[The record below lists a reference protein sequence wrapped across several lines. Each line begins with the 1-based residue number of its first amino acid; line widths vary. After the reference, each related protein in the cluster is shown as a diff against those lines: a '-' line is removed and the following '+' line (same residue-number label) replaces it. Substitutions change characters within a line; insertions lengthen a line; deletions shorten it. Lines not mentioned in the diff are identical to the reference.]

1 MIHVLSSKNCRMQ
14 DKETIEGIGIPSIVL
29 MENAALKI
37 FYDIKNK
44 GERFLIFSGTG
55 NNGGDALAIARHL
68 FEAGKEVIVYIVGNI
83 KKLSSQSQVNLNVLN
98 NIMEIKNIR
107 NITDAFE
114 DYSAITQEVKKSD
127 VIIDGIFG
135 TGLNRDLKP
144 MYVELINII
153 NNYGNHKASIDI
165 PSGLDCDT
173 GKIYKS
179 AVHADTTYTIE
190 NMKLGFLSYNALQYI
205 GNVKIIKIGIP
216 QKVKDMFSD
225 NIYIL
230 EREEYK
236 RLTPCRK
243 IYGHKGNYGKSLIIA
258 GKDSFTGAAF
268 ICTECTIRTG
278 SGLTTLITHPDIKNV
293 MASKLI
299 EGMTMG
305 LDDEKVTEKIKSA
318 DSIAFGPG
326 FGFSI
331 LEENFLK
338 KVIENSN
345 CNMVIDADGITI
357 LSKNK
362 ELFKK
367 LKNRAVITP
376 HPGEMARLAD
386 TTIERVES
394 DRIGIAKSIASQ
406 YGIVV
411 LLKGYN
417 TIITDGIKT
426 YINRTGSSK
435 MASGG
440 MGDALTGIINA
451 LLSQKM
457 SPVNAAVLGAYIHG
471 KTADTIAENS
481 YIVNARDIIL
491 NLPKQIENILK

>member
-1 MIHVLSSKNCRMQ
+1 
-14 DKETIEGIGIPSIVL
+14 
-29 MENAALKI
+29 
-37 FYDIKNK
+37 
-44 GERFLIFSGTG
+44 
-55 NNGGDALAIARHL
+55 
-68 FEAGKEVIVYIVGNI
+68 
-83 KKLSSQSQVNLNVLN
+83 
-98 NIMEIKNIR
+98 
-107 NITDAFE
+107 
-114 DYSAITQEVKKSD
+114 
-127 VIIDGIFG
+127 
-135 TGLNRDLKP
+135 
-144 MYVELINII
+144 
-153 NNYGNHKASIDI
+153 
-165 PSGLDCDT
+165 
-173 GKIYKS
+173 
-179 AVHADTTYTIE
+179 
-190 NMKLGFLSYNALQYI
+190 
-205 GNVKIIKIGIP
+205 
-216 QKVKDMFSD
+216 
-225 NIYIL
+225 
-230 EREEYK
+230 
-236 RLTPCRK
+236 
-243 IYGHKGNYGKSLIIA
+243 
-258 GKDSFTGAAF
+258 
-268 ICTECTIRTG
+268 
-278 SGLTTLITHPDIKNV
+278 
-293 MASKLI
+293 
-299 EGMTMG
+299 MG

>member
-1 MIHVLSSKNCRMQ
+1 MIDVLSSKNCRMQ
-14 DKETIEGIGIPSIVL
+14 DKETIERVGIPSVVL

-37 FYDIKNK
+37 FYDIKDKGNK
-44 GERFLIFSGTG
+44 FLIFCGTG
-55 NNGGDALAIARHL
+55 NNGGDGLAIARHL
-68 FEAGKEVIVYIVGNI
+68 IETKKEVIVYIVGNI
-83 KKLSSQSQVNLNVLN
+83 KKLSNENKIYLNILN

-107 NITDAFE
+107 NIADTLENYD
-114 DYSAITQEVKKSD
+114 D
-127 VIIDGIFG
+127 VIKEVEQNDIIIDAMFG
-135 TGLNRDLKP
+135 TGLSRNLSQ
-144 MYVELINII
+144 MYVKLIDII
-153 NNYGNHKASIDI
+153 NDYGKYKVSIDI

-173 GKIYKS
+173 GKIYKA

-190 NMKLGFLSYNALQYI
+190 NMKLAFLIYNAIEYI
-205 GNVKIIKIGIP
+205 GNIKIIKIGIP
-216 QKVKDMFSD
+216 DKVKRKFSE
-225 NIYIL
+225 NIYIM
-230 EREEYK
+230 ERDEYK
-236 RLTPCRK
+236 YLIPCRK
-243 IYGHKGNYGKSLIIA
+243 IYGHKGNYGNAVIVS

-268 ICTECTIRTG
+268 ICTECTVRAG
-278 SGLTTLITHPDIKNV
+278 AGLTTLITHPNIKNL
-293 MASKLI
+293 MSSKLI
-299 EGMTMG
+299 EAMTMG
-305 LDDEKVTEKIKSA
+305 LEDENVIKKIKAA

-345 CNMVIDADGITI
+345 CNLVIDADGITI
-357 LSKNK
+357 LSRNK
-362 ELFKK
+362 ELFTK
-367 LKNRAVITP
+367 LKNRTVITP

-386 TTIERVES
+386 TTIESVES
-394 DRIGIAKSIASQ
+394 DRIGIAKSIAKK

-417 TIITDGIKT
+417 TVITDGNDT
-426 YINRTGSSK
+426 YINKTGNSK

-471 KTADTIAENS
+471 NIADTIAQSS
-481 YIVNARDIIL
+481 YIVNARDIIS
-491 NLPKQIENILK
+491 NLPKEIENLLK